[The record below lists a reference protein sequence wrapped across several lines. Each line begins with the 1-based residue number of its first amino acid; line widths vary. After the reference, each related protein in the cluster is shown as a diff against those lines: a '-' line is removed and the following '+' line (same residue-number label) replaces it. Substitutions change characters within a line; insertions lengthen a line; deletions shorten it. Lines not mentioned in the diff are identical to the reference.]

1 MEEGT
6 EESLA
11 VMGSEGAKGAEGSK
25 GKVSPPVGGDEYI
38 VKTTQPPWRAR
49 EMHPYSPTGTSPGGG
64 SFSGTLP

>member
-49 EMHPYSPTGTSPGGG
+49 EMHP
-64 SFSGTLP
+64 FWC